1 MRQHLLYSI
10 PLVCVC
16 VYVRS
21 FPLSSISPAIFTFFT
36 DLANGQQRQHH
47 RSGQKF
53 VSLFHS
59 DHKLQRMPDTVSMGS
74 KNWL

>member
-10 PLVCVC
+10 PLVCVF
-16 VYVRS
+16 VR
-21 FPLSSISPAIFTFFT
+21 FHCHQFRLLYLPFFT